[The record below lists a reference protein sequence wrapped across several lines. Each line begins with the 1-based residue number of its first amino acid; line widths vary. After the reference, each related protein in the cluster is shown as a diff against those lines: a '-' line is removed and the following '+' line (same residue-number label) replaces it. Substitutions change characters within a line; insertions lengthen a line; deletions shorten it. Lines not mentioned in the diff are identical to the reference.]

1 MLKKAKLN
9 PGKLIMNSSFK
20 LELIPS
26 NKLFLTNYRQ
36 ILFYKMLLWLFLIN
50 CNLLMDTITE
60 QEISKKIINGKIIS
74 PLFDF
79 DVEIIFD
86 GFNSGIYNMHF
97 DEKRALLLEDGQTL
111 PMLRFYGWQPLT
123 VSLGANQKESDFD
136 YAKLKEYGF
145 DLVRRPTG
153 GRAVLHA
160 NELTYSFVCKIKPE
174 LKPQDVY
181 REIHIFLVKG
191 LRKLGVN
198 DLSFE
203 KSQPD
208 FKDFYK
214 RETAS
219 ISCFASSARYEIEWH
234 GKKIVGSAQR
244 VIGNTLLQHGS
255 ILLGKGYELLAEV
268 ANLPNN
274 DAREHMRNYI
284 KSHSISLSEIVGKEI
299 EYSQAICIFSNLLL

>member
-1 MLKKAKLN
+1 
-9 PGKLIMNSSFK
+9 
-20 LELIPS
+20 
-26 NKLFLTNYRQ
+26 
-36 ILFYKMLLWLFLIN
+36 
-50 CNLLMDTITE
+50 MDAITE
-60 QEISKKIINGKIIS
+60 KVISKKIINGKKIS
-74 PLFDF
+74 PIFNF

-86 GFNSGIYNMHF
+86 AFNPGSYNMQF
-97 DEKRALLLEDGQTL
+97 DESRAIFLEEGKSL
-111 PMLRFYGWQPLT
+111 PMLRFYGWQPWT

-136 YAKLKEYGF
+136 YSKLKEYGF

-160 NELTYSFVCKIKPE
+160 NELTYSFVCKINPE

-181 REIHIFLVKG
+181 REIHNFLVKG
-191 LRKLGVN
+191 LRELGAN

-214 RETAS
+214 REAAS
-219 ISCFASSARYEIEWH
+219 ISCFASSARYEIEWQ

-274 DAREHMRNYI
+274 DVRQYLRNYI

-299 EYSQAICIFSNLLL
+299 KYSDAISIFSNLLL